1 MCAVLSFYNAKK
13 VFETFYFLRRRY
25 RSCTTKGVDAMT
37 QQEALETLFQSMET
51 ASGECARDK
60 GTRFETLV
68 REWLTKEPTYRD
80 LFSEVLTYKE
90 WSERHPEAARS
101 RRDIGIDL
109 VGVNAE
115 DEGFTAIQCKFY
127 DKDATVP
134 KAGVDSFIAASN
146 NPFFNRRF
154 LVATNEKWTD
164 YVREEFNKLQPAIT
178 LITREDFVRST
189 VDWEAYL
196 NKGELKEVAK
206 RTPRQYQKEAIQR
219 VLEGFKEADRGKLV
233 MACGTGKT
241 YTSLK
246 IAEEQAG
253 AGKLALFLVPSLALL
268 SQTLSDWKQQCIY
281 PIKAFAVCSDRSIGK
296 GNLED
301 TDSLTVSSE
310 LAYPATTNAKKL
322 GEQVA
327 GALEDKGAMTVV
339 FSTYQSIDVIHA
351 AQKLKENSV
360 PEFDLVIC
368 DEAHRTCGGH
378 WVDEEESQFTRIHD
392 NDFVSAKKRLYMTAT
407 PKIYGSDA
415 KKQSELG
422 DVVLYSMDD
431 ESTFGKTFHTINFTE
446 AVRLGSLVDYK
457 VIVLSVNE
465 SILGDKYADDLTVGA
480 EGGISAS
487 NAAKVIG
494 CWRALS
500 KRDLQGEVSMGGDLK
515 PMKRAVGFAQV
526 IEPGKNYD
534 KVSSKAFTTAFQ
546 GTIENFKDKLRK
558 ETKRLDKEYF
568 EAQNS
573 LICDT
578 RHIDGSMD
586 ATEKANRLEW
596 LRAPVE
602 ENHCKILFNVR
613 CLSEGVDVPS
623 LDAVLFLSPR
633 KSMVDVVQT
642 VGRVMRTS
650 KDTNK
655 ERGYVIIPV
664 VTPAGVP
671 ADAVLDNNKDFDTVW
686 QVLRAL
692 KSIDDDFGSMVDG
705 QLKSINSEKMEVIC
719 LTNKKF
725 TRKSANPRPRTPPE
739 GDGKRGKQYEMSFL
753 RDEYLEEEI
762 RSRIVKKVGNRKEW
776 ADWAEDVGVICQKQ
790 IEHIKTV
797 LHDPKNTQSRTKFDA
812 FSKELKVTLNGEL
825 SEDDVLDMLGQ
836 HIVTKPVVDALFEGF
851 PFSEKNPIA
860 KAMSTMLEALDKEGM
875 KSATKLLE
883 GFYNSVKI
891 RAKNIKTDQDRQTVI
906 LELFDKFFK
915 FAFPKMRDKL
925 GIVYTPVEVVD
936 FINQSVADILKKE
949 FNKDISSNDVHVL
962 DPFTGTGTF
971 ICRLLQS
978 GLISK
983 DKLLGKY
990 RHSLHAQEIVPLAYY
1005 VASMNMEAIMHDKFP
1020 EEEYQ
1025 PNEVMIWTDTFAS
1038 TEQKTDFFKTTLAE
1052 NNKRLETLN
1061 REDIEVIIGNPPYS
1075 VGQDSQNDDNQ
1086 NDHYEG
1092 LDRRLAETYVART
1105 DSTLK
1110 GKLYDSYI
1118 RAYRWASDRIGK
1130 KGVIGFITNAGWLDT
1145 ASADGM
1151 RKCMA
1156 EEFNSI
1162 YVYHLKGNQR
1172 TSGERSRKEGGKIFG
1187 EGSRAPVAIVIL
1199 VKNPE
1204 DKERGNI
1211 FYHEVADYLTREE
1224 KLKEVSAYG
1233 SIEKIRWSRITPD
1246 GHGDWFNQRDNSF
1259 KKFLRLDGKK
1269 TEEPAVFKNFSLGV
1283 CTNRDVWC
1291 VNSEKQALIRNMK
1304 KTISAYERERKRFEL
1319 GKITGVDEVT
1329 KDLSEIS
1336 WIHPQR
1342 NGLVK
1347 GTATSFST
1355 QKIFFSTYRPYFGQY
1370 LYFDRFWN
1378 NRVYQM
1384 PALFPEQTSG
1394 NLAICV
1400 TGVGAKEFSCLMVD
1414 KIPCLDCLEKTQA
1427 FPLYLYEEKSSKG
1440 KGSGTEDLF
1449 AQDDKET
1456 SASKESGGYT
1466 RKEAITDEALE
1477 HFRAAYPGE
1486 DISKKDLFYYI
1497 YGLLHSEDYRQ
1508 KYANNLMKELPR
1520 IPRVATFKQF
1530 IAFKEAGEKLADLHV
1545 NFEKQPRYEDVKI
1558 HKQPNASFRV
1568 EQMRWGKIPG
1578 KTGNAAKD
1586 KTRLI
1591 YNSDI
1596 MIENIPIEA
1605 QEYVVNK
1612 KSALDWI
1619 VERCCV
1625 CVDKASGIVN
1635 DFNKYGE
1642 ELGLENYPFDL
1653 FLKVITVSLETV
1665 KIVKGL
1671 PPLEIHP
1678 LDKA

>member
-1 MCAVLSFYNAKK
+1 
-13 VFETFYFLRRRY
+13 
-25 RSCTTKGVDAMT
+25 
-37 QQEALETLFQSMET
+37 
-51 ASGECARDK
+51 
-60 GTRFETLV
+60 
-68 REWLTKEPTYRD
+68 
-80 LFSEVLTYKE
+80 
-90 WSERHPEAARS
+90 
-101 RRDIGIDL
+101 
-109 VGVNAE
+109 
-115 DEGFTAIQCKFY
+115 
-127 DKDATVP
+127 
-134 KAGVDSFIAASN
+134 
-146 NPFFNRRF
+146 
-154 LVATNEKWTD
+154 
-164 YVREEFNKLQPAIT
+164 
-178 LITREDFVRST
+178 
-189 VDWEAYL
+189 
-196 NKGELKEVAK
+196 
-206 RTPRQYQKEAIQR
+206 
-219 VLEGFKEADRGKLV
+219 

-253 AGKLALFLVPSLALL
+253 AGKLVLFLVPSLALL

-296 GNLED
+296 GKLED

-310 LAYPATTNAKKL
+310 LAYPATTNAKRL

-351 AQKLKENSV
+351 AQKLKEDSV

-480 EGGISAS
+480 DGGISAS

-500 KRDLQGEVSMGGDLK
+500 KRDLQGEVSMGDDLK

-534 KVSSKAFTTAFQ
+534 KVSSKAFTAAFQ
-546 GTIENFKDKLRK
+546 GTIENFKDKLCK

-602 ENHCKILFNVR
+602 EDHCKILFNVR

-719 LTNKKF
+719 LTDKKF
-725 TRKSANPRPRTPPE
+725 TRKSANPRPRTSPE
-739 GDGKRGKQYEMSFL
+739 GGGKRGKGKDQKKQYEISFL
-753 RDEYLEEEI
+753 RDEYLEDEI

-797 LHDPKNTQSRTKFDA
+797 LHDPKNTKSQKKFEA
-812 FSKELKVTLNGEL
+812 FSKELKETLNGEL

-891 RAKNIKTDQDRQTVI
+891 RAKNIKTEQDRQTVI

-936 FINQSVADILKKE
+936 FINRSVADILKKE

-1005 VASMNMEAIMHDKFP
+1005 VASMNMEAIVQEKFP

-1025 PNEVMIWTDTFAS
+1025 PNDVMIWTDTFAS

-1075 VGQDSQNDDNQ
+1075 VGQESQNDDNQ

-1110 GKLYDSYI
+1110 GKLYDSYV
-1118 RAYRWASDRIGK
+1118 RAYRWASDRIGD
-1130 KGVIGFITNAGWLDT
+1130 KGVIGFITNAGWLET
-1145 ASADGM
+1145 TSADGM

-1156 EEFNSI
+1156 EEFSSI

-1204 DKERGNI
+1204 DKEKGKI
-1211 FYHEVADYLTREE
+1211 LYHEVADYLSREE
-1224 KLKEVSAYG
+1224 KLQEIAANG
-1233 SIEKIRWSRITPD
+1233 SIENIEWRRIIPD
-1246 GHGDWFNQRDNSF
+1246 SHGDWLNQRDDSF
-1259 KKFLRLDGKK
+1259 KNFLRLDGKK
-1269 TEEPAVFKNFSLGV
+1269 SEEHCVFKNFSLGV
-1283 CTNRDVWC
+1283 VTSRDSWAY
-1291 VNSEKQALIRNMK
+1291 NSSAQDLERNMNRL
-1304 KTISAYERERKRFEL
+1304 IINFNNEVERASEL
-1319 GKITGVDEVT
+1319 GEKYTPVDDKRVMNW
-1329 KDLSEIS
+1329 DR
-1336 WIHPQR
+1336 PQKR
-1342 NGLVK
+1342 NVLK
-1347 GTATSFST
+1347 GIKSAPLNRESVRKS
-1355 QKIFFSTYRPYFGQY
+1355 SYRPFINNFLY
-1370 LYFDRFWN
+1370 LDRYWN
-1378 NRVYQM
+1378 NCVYQM
-1384 PALFPEQTSG
+1384 PVLFPEQSSE

-1456 SASKESGGYT
+1456 SASKDSDAYT
-1466 RKEAITDEALE
+1466 RKEAITDKALE
-1477 HFRAAYPGE
+1477 HFKAAYSGQE
-1486 DISKKDLFYYI
+1486 ISKKDLFYYI
-1497 YGLLHSEDYRQ
+1497 YGLLHTEDYR
-1508 KYANNLMKELPR
+1508 KRYANNLMKELPR
-1520 IPRVATFKQF
+1520 IPRVATFEQF
-1530 IAFKEAGEKLADLHV
+1530 TAFKEAGEKLADLHV
-1545 NFEKQPRYEDVKI
+1545 NFEKQPRYADVKI
-1558 HKQPNASFRV
+1558 EIKPNASFRV
-1568 EQMRWGKIPG
+1568 EQMKWGKIPG

-1591 YNSDI
+1591 YNEDI
-1596 MIENIPIEA
+1596 TIENIPLEA
-1605 QEYVVNK
+1605 QEYVVAQ
-1612 KSALDWI
+1612 KSDLDWI
-1619 VERCCV
+1619 VERCRIS
-1625 CVDKASGIVN
+1625 VDKASGIVN

-1642 ELGLENYPFDL
+1642 ERGLENYPYDL
-1653 FLKVITVSLETV
+1653 FLRVITVSLETV
-1665 KIVKGL
+1665 KIVKAL

-1678 LDKA
+1678 LDQA